1 MASPY
6 QIDDVDR
13 RILSFLVKDARMAY
27 LEIARE
33 CGISGAAI
41 HQRIRK
47 LEAAGVI
54 TGSRLLVKP
63 SALGLNVC
71 AFVSISISEANKY
84 LDVTESLKKIPEVVE
99 CHFVT
104 GSTSLLVK
112 MYCMNNEHLM
122 SVILNTI
129 QNIPYIQSTDTMIS
143 LDEAFERQVWVKDY
157 KTTDFRSAL
166 SKPSKKQ
173 H

>member
-1 MASPY
+1 MSNY
-6 QIDDVDR
+6 QIDDIDR

-47 LEAAGVI
+47 LEANGVI

-71 AFVSISISEANKY
+71 AFVSISISQADKY

-99 CHFVT
+99 THFTLGAYTMMVKLYAKDDKDLMH
-104 GSTSLLVK
+104 LLNDLIQEIPGVA
-112 MYCMNNEHLM
+112 
-122 SVILNTI
+122 NTE
-129 QNIPYIQSTDTMIS
+129 TLTC
-143 LDEAFERQVWVKDY
+143 LDQKINRTLPVE
-157 KTTDFRSAL
+157 
-166 SKPSKKQ
+166 
-173 H
+173 